1 LIASG
6 EKERGCRVQPPICD
20 LRDAVPQICI
30 YFGNKKKGDYYSVV
44 KGLDLKSCPE
54 IVSSQDIGYQ

>member
-1 LIASG
+1 MQSPKSVYILEIRR
-6 EKERGCRVQPPICD
+6 KEI
-20 LRDAVPQICI
+20 
-30 YFGNKKKGDYYSVV
+30 YYSVV